1 MLMFQKKISQFEDKS
16 VSIEKYLDLAITDGF
31 SSPRET
37 ALTKNLGQGLQ
48 VLEFAGY
55 QSEVLARAKKLIHI
69 INDPLMLDDYDV
81 AVKKEKENLE
91 KDNIPSD
98 IIPSKLAV
106 FKIAFILKEFE
117 ETKPK
122 RQEMK
127 A

>member
-1 MLMFQKKISQFEDKS
+1 MFPKKNSLIEDKT

-37 ALTKNLGQGLQ
+37 ALTKNLEQGLQ

-55 QSEVLARAKKLIHI
+55 QCEVLGRAKKLIKI
-69 INDPLMLDDYDV
+69 KDDPLMLDDYDE
-81 AVKKEKENLE
+81 AVEKEEKNLA
-91 KDNIPSD
+91 KSTPDD

-117 ETKPK
+117 MTKPK
-122 RQEMK
+122 RNEMK
-127 A
+127 T